1 MFYPKGE
8 TMTIEEVETTLTLLS
23 RRIAQIETAVLAMA
37 NKTLINQTYAVITE
51 QISEIST
58 ALNEFEARLVTV
70 EGLVDTYME

>member
-1 MFYPKGE
+1 
-8 TMTIEEVETTLTLLS
+8 MTIEEVETTLTLLS